1 MLTIIIG
8 KNSNLSKELSQNIEN
23 IILVTSLDVINEL
36 NGISIP
42 KEEKVNII
50 FNNFQTAIK
59 LNSIEN
65 PIEYI
70 ERSIGVTVKV
80 LDFIKHN
87 SWDINKII
95 YTSSSSVYGNN
106 ILCHEQDELK
116 PLNLHA
122 SLKISNEKLIEK
134 FCIENNIDY
143 TITRI
148 FNMYGGDDKF
158 SIISKIINSYKNSEL
173 LTIVNNGNS
182 IRDFIHIYDVV
193 MIYKLLLEVK
203 NIKII
208 NIGTG
213 KGTSVR
219 NIIDFLKN
227 RNIILRT
234 TTIRREE
241 LKISTADVQQ
251 LIKIYNQQ
259 FIHVEEYIKDTL
271 IDFINN
277 RK

>member
-8 KNSNLSKELSQNIEN
+8 KNSNLSKELSKNIEN
-23 IILVTSLDVINEL
+23 TILVSSLDVIDEL
-36 NGISIP
+36 NSISIP
-42 KEEKVNII
+42 KEKKVNII

-59 LNSIEN
+59 LNNIEN

-70 ERSIGVTVKV
+70 ERSIVVTAKV
-80 LDFIKHN
+80 LDYIKN
-87 SWDINKII
+87 SSWDINKII

-134 FCIENNIDY
+134 FCIENGIDY

-158 SIISKIINSYKNSEL
+158 SIISKIINSYKNDEL
-173 LTIVNNGNS
+173 LTIINNGNS
-182 IRDFIHIYDVV
+182 IRDFIHIDNVV
-193 MIYKLLLEVK
+193 MIYRLLLDTK
-203 NIKII
+203 NINVI

-227 RNIILRT
+227 RGLFLKT
-234 TTIRREE
+234 TTITRKE
-241 LKISTADVQQ
+241 LKISTADTQQ
-251 LIKIYNQQ
+251 LTKIYNQQ
-259 FIHVEEYIKDTL
+259 FIQVEEYIEDIL
-271 IDFINN
+271 I
-277 RK
+277 KEYV

>member
-1 MLTIIIG
+1 MITIIIG
-8 KNSNLSKELSQNIEN
+8 KNSNLSKELSKNIEN
-23 IILVTSLDVINEL
+23 IILVSSLDVIDEL
-36 NGISIP
+36 NSISIP
-42 KEEKVNII
+42 KEKKVNII
-50 FNNFQTAIK
+50 FNNFQTATK
-59 LNSIEN
+59 LNNIEN

-70 ERSIGVTVKV
+70 ERSIGVTAKV
-80 LDFIKHN
+80 LDYIKDS
-87 SWDINKII
+87 SWNINKII

-134 FCIENNIDY
+134 FCIENRIDY

-158 SIISKIINSYKNSEL
+158 SIISKIINSYKNDEL

-193 MIYKLLLEVK
+193 MIYKVILEAK
-203 NIKII
+203 NINVI

-227 RNIILRT
+227 RGLILKT
-234 TTIRREE
+234 TTITRKE
-241 LKISTADVQQ
+241 LKISTADTQQ
-251 LIKIYNQQ
+251 LTKIYNQQ
-259 FIHVEEYIKDTL
+259 FIQVEEYIEDML
-271 IDFINN
+271 INQ
-277 RK
+277 

>member
-1 MLTIIIG
+1 MITIIIG
-8 KNSNLSKELSQNIEN
+8 KNSNLSKELSKNIEN
-23 IILVTSLDVINEL
+23 VILVSSLDVIDGL
-36 NGISIP
+36 SGISIP
-42 KEEKVNII
+42 KDEKVNII
-50 FNNFQTAIK
+50 FNNFQTATK

-70 ERSIGVTVKV
+70 ERSIGVTAKV
-80 LDFIKHN
+80 LDYIKSSSCN
-87 SWDINKII
+87 INKII

-134 FCIENNIDY
+134 FCIENEIDY

-158 SIISKIINSYKNSEL
+158 SIISKIINSYKNDEL
-173 LTIVNNGNS
+173 LTIINNGNS
-182 IRDFIHIYDVV
+182 IRDFIHIDNVV
-193 MIYKLLLEVK
+193 MIYKLLLDRK
-203 NIKII
+203 NINVI

-219 NIIDFLKN
+219 HIIDFLKH
-227 RNIILRT
+227 RGLILKT
-234 TTIRREE
+234 TTITRKE

-251 LIKIYNQQ
+251 LTKIYNQQ
-259 FIHVEEYIKDTL
+259 FIQVEEYIEDML
-271 IDFINN
+271 I
-277 RK
+277 KQYV

>member
-1 MLTIIIG
+1 MITIIIG
-8 KNSNLSKELSQNIEN
+8 KNSNLSKELSKNIEN
-23 IILVTSLDVINEL
+23 IILVSSLDVIDEL
-36 NGISIP
+36 ISIP
-42 KEEKVNII
+42 KEKKVNII
-50 FNNFQTAIK
+50 FNNFQTATK
-59 LNSIEN
+59 LNNIEN

-70 ERSIGVTVKV
+70 ERSIGVTAKV
-80 LDFIKHN
+80 LDYIKYS

-134 FCIENNIDY
+134 FCIENRIDY

-158 SIISKIINSYKNSEL
+158 SIISKIINSYKNDEL

-193 MIYKLLLEVK
+193 MIYKVILELK

-227 RNIILRT
+227 RNIILKT
-234 TTIRREE
+234 TTITRKE

-251 LIKIYNQQ
+251 LSKIYKQQ

-277 RK
+277 GK